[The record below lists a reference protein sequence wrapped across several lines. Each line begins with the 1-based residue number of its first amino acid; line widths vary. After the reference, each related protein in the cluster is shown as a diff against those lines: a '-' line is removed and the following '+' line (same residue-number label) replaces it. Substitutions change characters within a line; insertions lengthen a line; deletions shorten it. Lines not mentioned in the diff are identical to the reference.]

1 MKSTKLIA
9 AATIALLTQ
18 GCATILTE
26 KTSSVNLASS
36 NGKPITVMIDG
47 QEFKGPGIITLT
59 KSKQDKIIK
68 SSTQGCAS
76 ETLLKS
82 EIEPTFFVNIL
93 TGGAFGSTTDYGSEQ
108 MWKYKDSVTV
118 NCQ

>member
-1 MKSTKLIA
+1 MKSTKLISLA
-9 AATIALLTQ
+9 AIALLTQ

-36 NGKPITVMIDG
+36 NGKPITVLIDG
-47 QEFKGPGIITLT
+47 QEFKGPGVITLA
-59 KSKQDKIIK
+59 KSKEDKIIRT
-68 SSTQGCAS
+68 STEGCAS

-82 EIEPTFFVNIL
+82 EIEPTFFVNVL
-93 TGGAFGSTTDYGSEQ
+93 SGGAFGSTTDYGSEQ